1 MSMRVLLT
9 GGGSGG
15 HVNPAIAIADTI
27 KMNIPDAAIAFVGVE
42 NGKESDLVPRAGYPL
57 YYVESQGFS
66 RSLSLSNLKAMA
78 TALTSPRSKKTTDIL
93 KNFRPDIVIGT
104 GGYVCWPLLRA
115 ATLAGIPTM
124 VHESN
129 CKPGLAVKMLQF
141 SVDAILLNFPET
153 REQLLCRKKCVVVG
167 NPLRS
172 GFGSIPKE
180 QARAKLSMQE
190 DERLV
195 LCYAGSLG
203 SETVNAAVLD
213 MLRTLAPT
221 RPNTRFLLATGKK
234 NYDSALSLCSQYELD
249 RCDNV
254 IVKDYIYDMPLVMSA
269 ADVVISRAG
278 AMSLSELARMGK
290 AAVVIPSPNVADG
303 HQLCNARALADRGAA
318 LLVEET
324 DFPCGAL
331 SRAVLNLLD
340 NRDVRRQLEKNIR
353 AVANQDANRLIYEC
367 ITKAVRE
374 YQTRNNQ

>member
-1 MSMRVLLT
+1 MLLT

-27 KMNIPDAAIAFVGVE
+27 KMNIPDAEIAFVGVKG
-42 NGKESDLVPRAGYPL
+42 GKECDLVPRAGYPL
-57 YYVESQGFS
+57 YYVDSQGFS
-66 RSLSLSNLKAMA
+66 RSLSPANIKAMM
-78 TALTSPRSKKTTDIL
+78 TALTSPYSKKTKDIL
-93 KNFRPDIVIGT
+93 KKFHPDIVIGT

-115 ATLAGIPTM
+115 AALAGIPTM

-129 CKPGLAVKMLQF
+129 CKPGLAVKMLQY
-141 SVDAILLNFPET
+141 SVDTVLLNFSET
-153 REQLLCRKKCVVVG
+153 REKLTCKKKCVVVG

-172 GFGSIPKE
+172 GFGAIPRE

-190 DERLV
+190 DEKLL

-203 SETVNAAVLD
+203 SETVNAAVLE

-221 RPNTRFLLATGKK
+221 SPRTRFVLATGTK
-234 NYDSALSLCSQYELD
+234 NYDTAKLLCSDYGLEQYE
-249 RCDNV
+249 NV
-254 IVKDYIYDMPLVMSA
+254 IVKDYIYDMPLVMAA

-290 AAVVIPSPNVADG
+290 AAIVIPSPNVTDG
-303 HQLCNARALADRGAA
+303 HQLCNAQALADRGAA

-331 SRAVLNLLD
+331 SRAVLQLLD
-340 NRDVRRQLEKNIR
+340 DRDARRRLEKNIR
-353 AVANQDANRLIYEC
+353 AVADQDANRLIYEH
-367 ITKAVRE
+367 IVEAVQE
-374 YQTRNNQ
+374 YQKRNNK

>member
-27 KMNIPDAAIAFVGVE
+27 KMNIPDAEIAFVGVKG
-42 NGKESDLVPRAGYPL
+42 GKECDLVPRAGYPL
-57 YYVESQGFS
+57 YYVESRGFS
-66 RSLSLSNLKAMA
+66 RSLSPSNIKAML
-78 TALTSPRSKKTTDIL
+78 TALTSPYSKKTTDIL

-115 ATLAGIPTM
+115 ATLSGIPTM

-129 CKPGLAVKMLQF
+129 CKPGLAVKMLQH
-141 SVDAILLNFPET
+141 SVDTILLNFPET
-153 REQLLCRKKCVVVG
+153 LEGLRCRKKCVVVG

-190 DERLV
+190 NERLV

-203 SETVNAAVLD
+203 SETINAAVLD

-221 RPNTRFLLATGKK
+221 RPSTRFVLATGTK
-234 NYDSALSLCSQYELD
+234 NYDSAQVLCSAYELY
-249 RCDNV
+249 RCENV

-290 AAVVIPSPNVADG
+290 AAVVIPSPNVADD
-303 HQLCNARALADRGAA
+303 HQLSNARALADRDAA
-318 LLVEET
+318 LLVEES

-331 SRAVLNLLD
+331 SRAVLKLLD
-340 NRDVRRQLEKNIR
+340 DRDTRRRLEKNIR
-353 AVANQDANRLIYEC
+353 AAADQDANRLIYEHVVR
-367 ITKAVRE
+367 AVQE
-374 YQTRNNQ
+374 YQARKNK